1 MIMHSKHGDVQVKLL
16 DVAYVP
22 SVRFNLFSL
31 HAVMPKCSV
40 TLDADGAHML
50 DGDLSFMRR
59 DAGSYV
65 EVTRIAETP
74 IAAAVLAPAR

>member
-1 MIMHSKHGDVQVKLL
+1 MVMHSQQGNVQVKLL
-16 DVAYVP
+16 NVAYVP
-22 SVRFNLFSL
+22 GVRFNLFSL
-31 HAVMPKCSV
+31 HAVTPKCPV

-50 DGDLSFMRR
+50 DGDLSFMRG